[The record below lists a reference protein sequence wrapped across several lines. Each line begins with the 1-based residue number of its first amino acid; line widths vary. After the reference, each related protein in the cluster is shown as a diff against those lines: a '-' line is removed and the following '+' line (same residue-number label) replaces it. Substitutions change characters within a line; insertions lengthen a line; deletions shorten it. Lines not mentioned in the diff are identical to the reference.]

1 MGSMTAEEAL
11 KRTVA
16 KVLLGGPM
24 SNEAAEQLATAAKS
38 LFDVAINEY
47 AIETTD
53 GRYSFNEQQSRSAS
67 LLAFYLKAAE
77 DVLTDIKVEGRMNT
91 KALTELGYVDH
102 LDRLQNLDL
111 TGGLAYINEI
121 EQNVRQ
127 SAILG
132 EEDSLAVWTIMDEL
146 KQGYTQVKSGA
157 VSPDSLEGMLSTAKE
172 QLGQLGA
179 NTNMLTSTI
188 DLYLE
193 NEDVALRYKEA
204 GRAANIILPTAEEL
218 EQASGTEY
226 EQMREQLKLS
236 LYNLYSFGQLNK
248 YLQTQMDPGLNRV
261 TVATGM
267 QDTTRLEA
275 HYAQLLT
282 QAELDLY
289 TVSTKDK
296 EAYASIQETLIT
308 LGSMLEENLGYMN
321 QAKVRSTYALQ
332 HMSVLQLGALSSDN
346 LGINWGGVDPDNNLT
361 EQQRR
366 AIEVDTLA
374 SQLTFEFSQGYSS
387 STAKTLP
394 RVLTGRQN
402 KGLLSASP
410 AYNFFKGFFD
420 AYASGR
426 PEDFENL
433 QENAAYMRDVK
444 RVSSQVMRNGYDS
457 VDSRVNILVDDYVRQ
472 LISPESPI
480 SSQARF
486 LVSDLST

>member
-91 KALTELGYVDH
+91 KALSELGYVDH

-289 TVSTKDK
+289 TVSKR
-296 EAYASIQETLIT
+296 Q
-308 LGSMLEENLGYMN
+308 GSLREHPGD
-321 QAKVRSTYALQ
+321 A
-332 HMSVLQLGALSSDN
+332 
-346 LGINWGGVDPDNNLT
+346 NNPRIHA
-361 EQQRR
+361 RR
-366 AIEVDTLA
+366 EPRLH
-374 SQLTFEFSQGYSS
+374 EPSQG
-387 STAKTLP
+387 
-394 RVLTGRQN
+394 
-402 KGLLSASP
+402 
-410 AYNFFKGFFD
+410 
-420 AYASGR
+420 
-426 PEDFENL
+426 
-433 QENAAYMRDVK
+433 
-444 RVSSQVMRNGYDS
+444 
-457 VDSRVNILVDDYVRQ
+457 
-472 LISPESPI
+472 
-480 SSQARF
+480 
-486 LVSDLST
+486 

>member
-1 MGSMTAEEAL
+1 
-11 KRTVA
+11 
-16 KVLLGGPM
+16 
-24 SNEAAEQLATAAKS
+24 
-38 LFDVAINEY
+38 
-47 AIETTD
+47 
-53 GRYSFNEQQSRSAS
+53 
-67 LLAFYLKAAE
+67 
-77 DVLTDIKVEGRMNT
+77 
-91 KALTELGYVDH
+91 
-102 LDRLQNLDL
+102 
-111 TGGLAYINEI
+111 
-121 EQNVRQ
+121 
-127 SAILG
+127 
-132 EEDSLAVWTIMDEL
+132 
-146 KQGYTQVKSGA
+146 
-157 VSPDSLEGMLSTAKE
+157 
-172 QLGQLGA
+172 
-179 NTNMLTSTI
+179 
-188 DLYLE
+188 
-193 NEDVALRYKEA
+193 
-204 GRAANIILPTAEEL
+204 
-218 EQASGTEY
+218 
-226 EQMREQLKLS
+226 
-236 LYNLYSFGQLNK
+236 
-248 YLQTQMDPGLNRV
+248 
-261 TVATGM
+261 M

-346 LGINWGGVDPDNNLT
+346 LGIDWGGVDPDNNLT

-420 AYASGR
+420 AYTSGST
-426 PEDFENL
+426 EDFETL

-457 VDSRVNILVDDYVRQ
+457 VDSRVNILADDYVRQ

-486 LVSDLST
+486 LVSDLSTVIGDNELYDTLLSGIELSNRDINRLNAAAESQDLASAQSILLELLGEERLQVAGGSFENYLVINNDTDLDARNPLEIIEAKTLPRVLTAGPLKKNSASIRTKNKERRNKVGLFLLSLLPNRYDSIFHILSVTLKP